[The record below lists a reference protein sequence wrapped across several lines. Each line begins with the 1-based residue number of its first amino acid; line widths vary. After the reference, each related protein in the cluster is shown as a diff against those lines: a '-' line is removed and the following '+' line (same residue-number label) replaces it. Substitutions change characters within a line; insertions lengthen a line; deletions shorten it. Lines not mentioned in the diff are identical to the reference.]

1 MCDSTTD
8 FTTEPYDFRER
19 QPSKPGPR
27 QLMLREV
34 GGCRHGGDENHLAAD
49 AGPDQAKPTQA
60 VWLRARKVEIEIFV
74 RSEGSQVI

>member
-1 MCDSTTD
+1 
-8 FTTEPYDFRER
+8 
-19 QPSKPGPR
+19 
-27 QLMLREV
+27 MLREV